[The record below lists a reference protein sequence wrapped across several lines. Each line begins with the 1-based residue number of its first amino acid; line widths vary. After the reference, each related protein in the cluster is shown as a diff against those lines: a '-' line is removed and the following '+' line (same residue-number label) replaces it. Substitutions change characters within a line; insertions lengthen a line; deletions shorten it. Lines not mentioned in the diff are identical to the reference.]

1 MPQMAPINWLS
12 LFLTFVVSLIIFN
25 TVNYFFIMY
34 SPKKSV
40 FQKKTSMNNWS
51 W

>member
-12 LFLTFVVSLIIFN
+12 LFMMFIVSLLMFS
-25 TVNYFFIMY
+25 TMNYFFIMY

-40 FQKKTSMNNWS
+40 FFKKTSLNNWS

>member
-12 LFLTFVVSLIIFN
+12 LFFMFIISLIMFSAM
-25 TVNYFFIMY
+25 NYYFILY
-34 SPKKSV
+34 SPKKST
-40 FQKKTSMNNWS
+40 FNKKLNTNNWS